1 VSAHREIV
9 SPVAAGRPEKN
20 RGEGEATRNM
30 SKKMRL
36 LRGKTPR
43 TNGMGAGY
51 MEFASENLRYTKKI
65 SYNL

>member
-1 VSAHREIV
+1 LLPADLRKIE
-9 SPVAAGRPEKN
+9 G
-20 RGEGEATRNM
+20 GGEATRNM
-30 SKKMRL
+30 NKKMRL